1 MAKKRRQAR
10 SIRGE
15 IVDFDLFDIKSQMSN
30 QPKSVEVRARED
42 FIESRLRR
50 RKSRLERNRKAQLEA
65 TTKAQEKKE
74 KIEPVLRE
82 TPISEEKAIPPVV
95 KEKSTIEETPVF
107 EEKVVKP
114 KTRRIKKKKVE

>member
-82 TPISEEKAIPPVV
+82 TPISEEKAVTPVV